1 MHKDG
6 WDRRLL
12 LAEILQGAEV
22 EVVADKCAGVP
33 RHSRLNSSLI
43 DGSRDY
49 PDRRSSLQ
57 PIGRGA
63 GDPEPSPLDALIV
76 WRLGVVQIV
85 REPLHG
91 DDSAAR
97 SLTGHQKRIRPKGL
111 DRVDELL
118 HRGVVGAGQ

>member
-1 MHKDG
+1 MHKDV

-12 LAEILQGAEV
+12 LAEILQGDEV
-22 EVVADKCAGVP
+22 EVVADKSAGVP
-33 RHSRLNSSLI
+33 RHSRINSTLI

-63 GDPEPSPLDALIV
+63 GDPESPSLRAVIV
-76 WRLGVVQIV
+76 RRLGVVQIV

-97 SLTGHQKRIRPKGL
+97 SLTGHQKRVWPKRL
-111 DRVDELL
+111 DRADECL
-118 HRGVVGAGQ
+118 HRGV